1 MLLGIAW
8 LFLGTSKGPHRE
20 AVWVGL
26 QGAGERA
33 AGACEPLVHVG
44 HRVVRFFALRLA
56 RARRVAAEGEFG
68 LVGRLVC
75 SSDGQRWHGASK
87 GRRLELRHA
96 VQSAGS

>member
-1 MLLGIAW
+1 MLGFALALLGRFLVIALVLRWLFFMLLGIAW

-56 RARRVAAEGEFG
+56 RARMVAG
-68 LVGRLVC
+68 
-75 SSDGQRWHGASK
+75 
-87 GRRLELRHA
+87 
-96 VQSAGS
+96 

>member
-1 MLLGIAW
+1 MWCGVCCLVMLGFALALLGRFLVIALVLRWLFFYVAW

-44 HRVVRFFALRLA
+44 RRVVRFFALRLA
-56 RARRVAAEGEFG
+56 RARMVAG
-68 LVGRLVC
+68 
-75 SSDGQRWHGASK
+75 
-87 GRRLELRHA
+87 
-96 VQSAGS
+96 